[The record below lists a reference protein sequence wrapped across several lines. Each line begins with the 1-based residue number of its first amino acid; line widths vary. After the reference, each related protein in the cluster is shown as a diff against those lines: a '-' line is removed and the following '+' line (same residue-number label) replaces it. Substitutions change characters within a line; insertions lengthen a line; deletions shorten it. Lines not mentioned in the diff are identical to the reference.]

1 MKVANETTPEP
12 IDGMALKLLRTSAGV
27 HAVQVARAARVSHQY
42 IAKLEKVSPRQI
54 TPQAIAKYLQALA
67 EVRR

>member
-27 HAVQVARAARVSHQY
+27 HAVQVARAAGVSHQY
-42 IAKLEKVSPRQI
+42 VAKLEKATRPTGPAV
-54 TPQAIAKYLQALA
+54 AKYLQALA
-67 EVRR
+67 EARR

>member
-1 MKVANETTPEP
+1 MKVANAPTTEP

-27 HAVQVARAARVSHQY
+27 RAVQVARAAGVSHQY
-42 IAKLEKVSPRQI
+42 IAKLEKAPRPL
-54 TPQAIAKYLQALA
+54 TPQAIAKYLRALA